1 MKKLSLF
8 AAVAFAAT
16 LPFAGSAIAA
26 DQMGTQTGQSGTT
39 GQSATQQRIP
49 ADFKSL
55 DQDGDN
61 QISQQEASSNAL
73 GEYFVS
79 VDRDGDQN
87 VSEKEFTA
95 FVDRYP
101 SLVEG
106 ADTEEAE

>member
-16 LPFAGSAIAA
+16 LPFTGSVLAA
-26 DQMGTQTGQSGTT
+26 DQMGDQTGAAGAA
-39 GQSATQQRIP
+39 GQTSTQHRIP

-55 DQDGDN
+55 DTNGDN
-61 QISQQEASSNAL
+61 KISQQEAEGNAL

-79 VDRDGDQN
+79 IDRDGDQN
-87 VSEKEFTA
+87 VSEEEFTA

>member
-8 AAVAFAAT
+8 AAVALAAT
-16 LPFAGSAIAA
+16 LPFAGSALAA
-26 DQMGTQTGQSGTT
+26 DQMGDQTGAA
-39 GQSATQQRIP
+39 GQSTTRIP

-61 QISQQEASSNAL
+61 NISQQEASSNPL

-87 VSEKEFTA
+87 ISEKEFTA
-95 FVDRYP
+95 FVERYP